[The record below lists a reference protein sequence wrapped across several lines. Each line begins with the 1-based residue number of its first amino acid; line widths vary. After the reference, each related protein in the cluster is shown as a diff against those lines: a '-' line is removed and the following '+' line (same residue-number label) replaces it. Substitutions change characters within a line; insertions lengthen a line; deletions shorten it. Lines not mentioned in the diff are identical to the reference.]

1 MSFALRVVCALCSMF
16 VAFHSQALAQA
27 DGSHRQGFW
36 ISGGLGG
43 SGFSCASCES
53 PHGSRWSGAG
63 GSGLVALGGTPR
75 RNLLIG
81 GELLTGFQ
89 TNNPPTGNS
98 TVGPQLTVLLLAGT
112 ARFYPFS
119 RAGLSLAGGAGVGVS
134 SITGGGR
141 LIESPGVG
149 ALLGA
154 GYDLKIGRSLAL
166 TPWVRL
172 AQMISEATV
181 GDDPFDTVPK
191 NPQLWAMGVALTKF

>member
-1 MSFALRVVCALCSMF
+1 MSYASRMLCALCF
-16 VAFHSQALAQA
+16 VLVAFHSQALAQA

-53 PHGSRWSGAG
+53 PDGSRWSGAG
-63 GSGLVALGGTPR
+63 GAGFVAIGRTVR

-81 GELLTGFQ
+81 AEVFTGFQ
-89 TNNPPTGNS
+89 TNNPPTGNEE
-98 TVGPQLTVLLLAGT
+98 VGPQLTFLLLAGT

-119 RAGLSLAGGAGVGVS
+119 RIGLSIAGGAGVGVS

-149 ALLGA
+149 VLLGA
-154 GYDLKIGRSLAL
+154 GYDLKIGRSFAL
-166 TPWVRL
+166 LRGFV
-172 AQMISEATV
+172 
-181 GDDPFDTVPK
+181 
-191 NPQLWAMGVALTKF
+191 